1 MNRSNELLFPLKID
15 IFMTGKILLA
25 RKYLAINSV
34 KQQPDNFIPA
44 GVTTYLNIRAGE
56 YFYKTFHAKS
66 IYTLEQESK
75 EQWLCLKSIVII
87 TFIIETLTII

>member
-44 GVTTYLNIRAGE
+44 GVTTYLNIPAGE
-56 YFYKTFHAKS
+56 NFYKSFHAKN
-66 IYTLEQESK
+66 IYTLEQK
-75 EQWLCLKSIVII
+75 GKKQWLSLKSILII
-87 TFIIETLTII
+87 TFIIETLVII